1 MKQQV
6 EVIESQTSEHR
17 RKPNNKYDRRAAVL
31 NWAKAGHC
39 DNEDSEV
46 IHTKTNKNKKNTADM
61 SVYMESPTDSWITER
76 ESETMAKGEETGK
89 SHLIVWNKNEPP
101 SVLCSS
107 TQWKPHFPIE
117 MLTDCAVNHANESR
131 TAPGLIFTVP
141 WTHIDPWVPRESRTS
156 SAVIAVSGSSCV
168 LWGTSS
174 LRSYFV
180 WLRWSWEIRSWM
192 SLKTTLVT
200 LCVLQRKLSAFM
212 VYWRR
217 MCWI

>member
-1 MKQQV
+1 
-6 EVIESQTSEHR
+6 
-17 RKPNNKYDRRAAVL
+17 
-31 NWAKAGHC
+31 
-39 DNEDSEV
+39 
-46 IHTKTNKNKKNTADM
+46 
-61 SVYMESPTDSWITER
+61 MESPKDSWITER

-107 TQWKPHFPIE
+107 AQWKPHFPIE

-131 TAPGLIFTVP
+131 TAPGLIFPVP
-141 WTHIDPWVPRESRTS
+141 LDSRRSS
-156 SAVIAVSGSSCV
+156 SATWVAGV
-168 LWGTSS
+168 LGCHCHVWVQLCIMRHFLASS
-174 LRSYFV
+174 LRSFFFV

-212 VYWRR
+212 VYCRR